1 MTQRWDRPA
10 MEACGARGHGPPP
23 SNRVPLPWHA
33 ILNFRGD
40 YSILF
45 YLYNETN
52 LENGEGYVG
61 STNHE
66 PHPNSKQANGAH
78 YRARLATE
86 T

>member
-1 MTQRWDRPA
+1 VGSAHDPTAVRPN
-10 MEACGARGHGPPP
+10 EYSLTPPQMFYIKFFEKCRM
-23 SNRVPLPWHA
+23 N
-33 ILNFRGD
+33 
-40 YSILF
+40 

-52 LENGEGYVG
+52 LQNGEGYVG